1 MGLSAGGL
9 IRRPKVMAS
18 ETTTMSDT
26 IKQNEKNE
34 EIVSYL
40 SFPHQRKVVPEIVA
54 LWLKNGNQ
62 RVLVSGLML

>member
-1 MGLSAGGL
+1 
-9 IRRPKVMAS
+9 MAS
-18 ETTTMSDT
+18 ETTAMRDT

-40 SFPHQRKVVPEIVA
+40 LFPHYSKVVPEIVA

-62 RVLVSGLML
+62 RVLVSEVML